1 MAIFKKEAGDWT
13 EYRKLDGL
21 MEHDFHRSEG
31 KQASLENWRPHTER
45 MEDVYYESIQ
55 AVKAAQQAGKKFVLF
70 THGTS
75 TSRPGKTTSRSQVRK
90 AMRSPEATPFVIRK
104 DCIQH
109 YSVFVAAIRPLA
121 EE

>member
-21 MEHDFHRSEG
+21 MEHDFHRSED
-31 KQASLENWRPHTER
+31 KQASLESWRPYDER
-45 MEDVYYESIQ
+45 MEDVCDESIQ

-121 EE
+121 DE